1 MISKVDFLK
10 IFNGVRLAYP
20 NFKTLDS
27 PESSELWYELL
38 KDIDYEV
45 LSNAVLQHISL
56 HKYPPS
62 ISEIRELC
70 LERMQE
76 PLPNAIDEWGRVQ
89 QVISRYG
96 IWNMGAAM
104 KELASNYITA
114 EIVRAIGWRA
124 LCTEENPIPLRAY
137 FLKAY
142 EEKSAKAQKDRL
154 IPIGVLRERERLKQL
169 FYTEM
174 FTVLPDEPRAEIYCH
189 ARDKMKGVPMPDI
202 VREKL
207 QEMGFLQN
215 RPKER
220 ENDT

>member
-1 MISKVDFLK
+1 MVSKGEFLK
-10 IFNGVRLAYP
+10 IFNGIRLAYP

-27 PESSELWYELL
+27 PQASELWYELL
-38 KDIDYEV
+38 NDLDYEV

-89 QVISRYG
+89 QVIDRYG
-96 IWNMGAAM
+96 LWNSGAAM
-104 KELASNYITA
+104 KELAKNDITA

-124 LCTEENPIPLRAY
+124 LCAEENLIPLRAY

-142 EEKSAKAQKDRL
+142 EEKAAKVQKDRL
-154 IPIGVLRERERLKQL
+154 IPMGVLHERERLKQL
-169 FYTEM
+169 FYSEM
-174 FTVLPDEPRAEIYCH
+174 FAALPDEPRAEIYYH
-189 ARDKMKGVPMPDI
+189 ARDELKGVPMPDN

-207 QEMGFLQN
+207 KKIGLLQN
-215 RPKER
+215 RSKEK
-220 ENDT
+220 